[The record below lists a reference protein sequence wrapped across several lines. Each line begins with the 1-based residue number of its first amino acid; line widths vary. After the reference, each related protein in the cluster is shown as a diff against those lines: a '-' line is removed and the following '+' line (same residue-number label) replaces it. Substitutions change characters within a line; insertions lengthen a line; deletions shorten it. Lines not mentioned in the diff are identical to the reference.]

1 MSTKCCTKFHVYSV
15 RKAFTGKNCKFT
27 LSCCTIWGSKT
38 CWDQSVGADNLFRKR
53 EKKSQTGKDVS
64 FIFLWKYISI
74 WIHREIIADTVAWEF
89 SDKCKA
95 ARVAQIF
102 SQASHKD
109 KSILT
114 KLRNTLFHVS
124 EDNNNL
130 FCPPSSCL
138 ESLTSY
144 VSPFSGYW
152 ALVSGGQADG
162 QEICL
167 PPVVANRDL
176 WSAPYALK
184 LVPACD
190 KCNSKY
196 QSATSLK
203 MHRKVVNRD
212 LWSAPYALELV
223 LPFDKCDFNG
233 EPATFF
239 GNAKKS
245 KYFLIY
251 T

>member
-1 MSTKCCTKFHVYSV
+1 M
-15 RKAFTGKNCKFT
+15 
-27 LSCCTIWGSKT
+27 
-38 CWDQSVGADNLFRKR
+38 
-53 EKKSQTGKDVS
+53 
-64 FIFLWKYISI
+64 
-74 WIHREIIADTVAWEF
+74 AWEF

-109 KSILT
+109 KSILI

-176 WSAPYALK
+176 WSAPCALK

-190 KCNSKY
+190 KCNFKY
-196 QSATSLK
+196 ESATSLK
-203 MHRKVVNRD
+203 MRTKVVNRD
-212 LWSAPYALELV
+212 LWSAPYSLKLVLPCDKCNFKNQSATSLKMHGKVVNRDLWYAPYALELV
-223 LPFDKCDFNG
+223 LPCDKCDFNG

-245 KYFLIY
+245 WYFLIY
-251 T
+251 K